1 MLTEEIMIRSND
13 SSIISWHSNPRILFN
28 LGDIIFGVS
37 ALIDVCL
44 VDVSFDDSYLAI
56 PIVTSILWTV
66 DALLYMR
73 GDIVS
78 GNIIM
83 RTPESNNIPPNNV
96 RAVATEIV

>member
-1 MLTEEIMIRSND
+1 MIRND
-13 SSIISWHSNPRILFN
+13 GSIISWHSNPRILFN

-78 GNIIM
+78 GNIM

-96 RAVATEIV
+96 RTVSTEIV